1 MLGKGGISGGGGK
14 GTRED
19 DRMYMAESYY
29 IFHRNKI
36 TNDSHYVYLISSSKT
51 LKKLSLNYSLQNS
64 MNRRMNEK
72 HI

>member
-19 DRMYMAESYY
+19 DRMYMAESHV
-29 IFHRNKI
+29 FHRNKI

-64 MNRRMNEK
+64 MNRRKNEK